1 MIKEVFTTVA
11 LLSTIAF
18 FIIIELNINLE
29 KSADKNIYN
38 RYVDIKSTDDSINLY
53 SNLLK

>member
-38 RYVDIKSTDDSINLY
+38 RYVDIKSTNDYINLY